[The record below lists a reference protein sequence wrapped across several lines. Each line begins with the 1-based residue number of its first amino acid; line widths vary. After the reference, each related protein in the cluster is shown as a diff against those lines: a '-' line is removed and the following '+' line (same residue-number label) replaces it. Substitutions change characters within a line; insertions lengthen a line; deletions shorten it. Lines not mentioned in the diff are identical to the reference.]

1 MFAELAR
8 PAVMAVLLLAP
19 VLEIIFERFAR
30 LRREKRAEVGRGWAS
45 FSRAPLKGI
54 NTAAPRAFYSPEF
67 YYSGPSGRRLLAAR
81 RIHRDYE

>member
-1 MFAELAR
+1 MFAELAS
-8 PAVMAVLLLAP
+8 PTVMAVLLLAGP
-19 VLEIIFERFAR
+19 RNNFRAFRATSA
-30 LRREKRAEVGRGWAS
+30 EKSGGGPGRVS

-67 YYSGPSGRRLLAAR
+67 YYSAPSFRQLASP